1 MKNKLQLLALACAA
15 IPLLG
20 GCAFAGPSQTETEE
34 TVSETAADVQD
45 GTASYVEKVSPSV
58 EDYRLRD
65 NKSIYEDDD
74 ESSVVTMYLTVRE
87 GNSAE
92 NTDHTWAEINTYSKY
107 WYEDRG
113 IPQYAVEGILQVG
126 DENGPL
132 PDEVGYDETV
142 PNAIIKIRGQTSSE
156 REQKNYKIEL
166 KEGKGEWRGQ
176 RTINLNKHV
185 SEGTRFRNK
194 LAYDLMK
201 EVPQMMAAR
210 TQFVHLYVKDETE
223 GGNGVFEDY
232 GLYTQVEQING
243 RYLKA
248 HGLDNNGHLYKNEF
262 FEFYRYEDAI
272 KLITDPTYDLNAFE
286 TYLEVKGNT
295 DHSKLIEMLEDV
307 NDYSIPIEETVEKW
321 FDTENLFYWMGFQIL
336 MGNEDTNARNYFLYS
351 PLNVD
356 KFYFISWDND
366 ASLTAM
372 EDVMVGRN
380 GFARSWEAGISNYW
394 GNVLFQRMYK
404 LEEYRNGLTQ
414 AIETLYTEYLTAEK
428 VTELIQ
434 LYKPVVKPYVYS
446 MPDLMYAPITSEQYE
461 TVTDSM
467 AGEIEDN
474 YQAYL
479 ESLEKPMPFFIAVPS
494 VENGRLQITWDASY
508 DFDNENITYSV
519 EIASDYL
526 FQNMLYSQQNIRV
539 PSVEINPL
547 PEGQYFVR
555 IRSTNESGRT
565 QDSFD
570 YYVLDGGSKV
580 YGTKCFYVL
589 ADGTIEEDIY
599 VEGE

>member
-1 MKNKLQLLALACAA
+1 
-15 IPLLG
+15 
-20 GCAFAGPSQTETEE
+20 
-34 TVSETAADVQD
+34 
-45 GTASYVEKVSPSV
+45 
-58 EDYRLRD
+58 
-65 NKSIYEDDD
+65 
-74 ESSVVTMYLTVRE
+74 
-87 GNSAE
+87 
-92 NTDHTWAEINTYSKY
+92 
-107 WYEDRG
+107 
-113 IPQYAVEGILQVG
+113 
-126 DENGPL
+126 
-132 PDEVGYDETV
+132 
-142 PNAIIKIRGQTSSE
+142 
-156 REQKNYKIEL
+156 
-166 KEGKGEWRGQ
+166 
-176 RTINLNKHV
+176 
-185 SEGTRFRNK
+185 
-194 LAYDLMK
+194 
-201 EVPQMMAAR
+201 
-210 TQFVHLYVKDETE
+210 
-223 GGNGVFEDY
+223 
-232 GLYTQVEQING
+232 
-243 RYLKA
+243 
-248 HGLDNNGHLYKNEF
+248 
-262 FEFYRYEDAI
+262 
-272 KLITDPTYDLNAFE
+272 
-286 TYLEVKGNT
+286 
-295 DHSKLIEMLEDV
+295 MLEDV

-380 GFARSWEAGISNYW
+380 GFAGSWEAGISNYW

>member
-1 MKNKLQLLALACAA
+1 M
-15 IPLLG
+15 
-20 GCAFAGPSQTETEE
+20 
-34 TVSETAADVQD
+34 
-45 GTASYVEKVSPSV
+45 
-58 EDYRLRD
+58 
-65 NKSIYEDDD
+65 
-74 ESSVVTMYLTVRE
+74 
-87 GNSAE
+87 
-92 NTDHTWAEINTYSKY
+92 
-107 WYEDRG
+107 
-113 IPQYAVEGILQVG
+113 EGILQVG

-380 GFARSWEAGISNYW
+380 GFAGSWEAGISNYW